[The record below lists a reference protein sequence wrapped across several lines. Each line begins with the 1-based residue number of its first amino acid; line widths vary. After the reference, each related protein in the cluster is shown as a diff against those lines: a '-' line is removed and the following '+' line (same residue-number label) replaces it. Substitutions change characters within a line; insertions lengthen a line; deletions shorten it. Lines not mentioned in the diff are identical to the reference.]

1 MWNQELARAKTFIYS
16 TAFPGLPYSLSAI
29 DQAIREWKKRIN
41 LKNKKSSRKLAWAP
55 TLCQKLSAARRLRGG
70 GGEHGSWPVMGPD
83 TCPRSIRPP
92 AAVPLQHSFR
102 KLRSPP
108 PPPLS
113 HTSGSMLGWAKPGH
127 AEGVLLWALHFTG
140 AVPSFLQGSF
150 NGVCLEHLSCGNWE
164 DLLVCLL
171 IP

>member
-1 MWNQELARAKTFIYS
+1 MRNQELARAKTFIYS

-41 LKNKKSSRKLAWAP
+41 LKNRKSSRKPAWAP

-70 GGEHGSWPVMGPD
+70 GGEHGSWPVMGPI
-83 TCPRSIRPP
+83 PVQGPSGLRLLFHFSI
-92 AAVPLQHSFR
+92 PLGSCGA
-102 KLRSPP
+102 PP

-164 DLLVCLL
+164 DLLACLL